1 MKKQFI
7 TEAQRLQKLAGILKE
22 NQEEFGAQWVDS
34 NSPKARILTDVY
46 YIGDNAEGDLRPLR
60 GSAVPAYE
68 LQGYTLEDI
77 KDEGD
82 GMLYIKKGEEG
93 WYDENEGAFESE
105 DENSTT
111 RIKKEYIELI

>member
-7 TEAQRLQKLAGILKE
+7 IEAQRLQKLAGILKE

-77 KDEGD
+77 ENEGD